1 MFFVSEEFLRRHES
15 GEEVQSTLGEVVQYD
30 ETLFPDEQAQK
41 AARRDAV
48 RTKDSV
54 SRPTAKA

>member
-15 GEEVQSTLGEVVQYD
+15 GEEVQSTLGDVVQYD

-48 RTKDSV
+48 KTKQDE
-54 SRPTAKA
+54 R